1 MAKAKPIQGRIKG
14 APEIVAAEE
23 MLAAAIVAWFDEMLA
38 GYVNDPQSL
47 KAKLLVMDAFAIAV
61 RKIAERELSS
71 QAILKHLK
79 DQL

>member
-1 MAKAKPIQGRIKG
+1 MAKAIRGRIKG

-23 MLAAAIVAWFDEMLA
+23 MLAAAIVTWFDEMLV

-47 KAKLLVMDAFAIAV
+47 KAKLLVMDAFAIAI
-61 RKIAERELSS
+61 REIAERELNS
-71 QAILKHLK
+71 QTILKHLK